1 MSNQAELRYR
11 GHERF
16 DVVLPARIRVAAPMR
31 SSVRLSKAVGGPEG
45 WIDADVHDMSRHG
58 LGISCVLFLPRKA
71 LIEVEIFGLA
81 GSASAPILRA
91 SARVQ
96 RVVMTDRRPAYLL
109 GVTFES
115 MPPEQMERLESFL
128 QTLGDES
135 PKPAG
140 GQAHA

>member
-1 MSNQAELRYR
+1 MTTQSELRYR

-16 DVVLPARIRVAAPMR
+16 DVVLPARIRVEASSRA
-31 SSVRLSKAVGGPEG
+31 SVRLSKAFGGPDA
-45 WIDADVHDMSRHG
+45 WTDADVHDISRHG
-58 LGISCVLFLPRKA
+58 LGIASTLFAPRKTT
-71 LIEVEIFGLA
+71 LDIEIFGLA
-81 GSASAPILRA
+81 GSGSGPILSA

-115 MPPEQMERLESFL
+115 MAPEQLERLESFL
-128 QTLGDES
+128 LTLGDEC

-140 GQAHA
+140 DQAHA